1 MNKSREL
8 LEVLAELKQ
17 CNEALVKISGW
28 LSDVLVAGRNA
39 EENQEAEVPPEPPQL
54 ELSDVRA
61 VLAQNSSAG
70 HTAEVR
76 ELLAKHGVK
85 KLSEI
90 DPADYP
96 VLLKEAEAIGHA
108 G

>member
-1 MNKSREL
+1 MNKSSEL

-17 CNEALVKISGW
+17 CNEALIKISGW
-28 LSDVLVAGRNA
+28 LSEMLTA
-39 EENQEAEVPPEPPQL
+39 EEKQEASVKVEFLETPQL

-61 VLAQNSSAG
+61 VLAKKSSAG

-90 DPADYP
+90 DPEEYP
-96 VLLKEAEAIGHA
+96 ALLAEAEAIGHA

>member
-1 MNKSREL
+1 MSKSSEL
-8 LEVLAELKQ
+8 LDVLAELKQ
-17 CNEALVKISGW
+17 CNDALIKISGW
-28 LSDVLVAGRNA
+28 LSEVLVSGMNV
-39 EENQEAEVPPEPPQL
+39 EEKQEDPSQQQKW

-61 VLAQNSSAG
+61 VLAKKSSAG

-76 ELLAKHGVK
+76 ELLSKHGVK

-90 DPADYP
+90 DPEEYP
-96 VLLKEAEAIGHA
+96 ALLAEAEAIGHA

>member
-1 MNKSREL
+1 MNKSSEL
-8 LEVLAELKQ
+8 LDMLAELKQ
-17 CNEALVKISGW
+17 CNEALIKVSAW
-28 LSDVLVAGRNA
+28 LSEVLVAGMN
-39 EENQEAEVPPEPPQL
+39 EEDNSQPEAAKVKPL

-61 VLAQNSSAG
+61 VLARKSSAG
-70 HTAEVR
+70 HTVEVR
-76 ELLAKHGVK
+76 ALLAKHGVK

-96 VLLKEAEAIGHA
+96 ALLKEAEAIGHA